1 MNTLRMT
8 TDFEQW
14 LAQVPDARLAAMVM
28 RRIAQA
34 RLGNFGDCASVG
46 DGVFEM
52 RIHYQ
57 AGWRLYYAQD
67 GRCVYLLLHAG
78 NKASQRRDIHRAHA
92 MWQNIKRQQK
102 QQTGKED

>member
-1 MNTLRMT
+1 MNTLHMT
-8 TDFEQW
+8 TGFEQW
-14 LAQVPDARLAAMVM
+14 LAQVPDVRLTAIVM

-57 AGWRLYYAQD
+57 AGWRLYYAQG
-67 GRCVYLLLHAG
+67 GRCIYLLLHAG
-78 NKASQRRDIHRAHA
+78 SKASQRRDIQRALS
-92 MWQNIKRQQK
+92 MWQDIKRQHSRPARQ
-102 QQTGKED
+102 ED